1 MLVLHLYKTGKF
13 VLKYSN
19 DTERGSETM
28 KKKIIVPIVAAVF
41 LLGNAAGIL
50 AASQY
55 QTVKAYLFPALKVEL
70 NGQTA
75 EPVKAL
81 NYDGTLYLPAK
92 SLLSY
97 FGLNEAFEYDKSNNT
112 LKMGGPRYLNLH
124 QRYAPHMY
132 QIVINGNWHPSVVT
146 ETRRMYSNSYMGIDF
161 SLETSKD
168 TTLEAYAKEALKDQ
182 FNYLKTDNARAIQ
195 LDGAD
200 ALLYDYTMSD
210 SVGRLA
216 IVRNGDEFVTLEFFV
231 DKTRYTAADMKEFDK
246 ILDTF
251 NIQ

>member
-1 MLVLHLYKTGKF
+1 
-13 VLKYSN
+13 
-19 DTERGSETM
+19 M
-28 KKKIIVPIVAAVF
+28 KKKIIVPIVAGVF

-70 NGQTA
+70 NGQAA

-81 NYDGTLYLPAK
+81 NYEGTLYLPAK
-92 SLLSY
+92 SLLAY
-97 FGLNEAFEYDKSNNT
+97 FGLNSAFEYDKKNNS

-124 QRYAPHMY
+124 QRFAPQMY
-132 QIVINGNWHPSVVT
+132 QVIINGNWHPSVVT
-146 ETRRMYSNSYMGIDF
+146 ETRQVYSNYYMGIEF
-161 SLETSKD
+161 ALETSKD
-168 TTLEAYAKEALKDQ
+168 TTLETYAKQALKDQ
-182 FNYLKTDNARAIQ
+182 FKYLNTGKARAAR

-200 ALLYDYTMSD
+200 ALFYDYSTSD

-216 IVRNGDEFVTLEFFV
+216 IVRNGDDFITLNFFV
-231 DKTRYTAADMKEFDK
+231 DKTRYTAADMKAFDS
-246 ILDTF
+246 ILDSF